1 MRQLSAIKLVGAL
14 WFTCALPASAQQKQT
29 DMQKAGDIA
38 AQPGRDVGVVKTKF
52 PPVLQTA
59 ARNPYSLSGLN
70 RCNQIA
76 DAVDEL
82 DAVLGPDFVAGSP
95 VRQKHKFKVTGDTV
109 AGLIVPFR
117 GIVREV
123 TGAASATRDLN
134 RAISAGMARRGFLRG
149 VYQTRR
155 CRPAL

>member
-1 MRQLSAIKLVGAL
+1 MSRPISSACLALLCLAFGA
-14 WFTCALPASAQQKQT
+14 PADAQQNQT
-29 DMQKAGDIA
+29 DLQKAGDIA
-38 AQPGRDVGVVKTKF
+38 KQPGRDVGVVRTKI
-52 PPVLQTA
+52 PPLLEA
-59 ARNPYSLSGLN
+59 AASNPYGLSNLR
-70 RCNQIA
+70 RCDQIA

-95 VRQKHKFKVTGDTV
+95 VRQKRKFKVTGDTV

-123 TGAASATRDLN
+123 SGAAGAQRDLN

-155 CRPAL
+155 CKPAL